1 MTVSAMIGIELANGA
16 VLASYCHTDGEPALL
31 GINLLESFTDY
42 EYLFGAIQ
50 LGAALSWGDARDACE
65 ANHSI
70 GTPSRGVTLYYKR
83 DLQYTSAGEALR
95 SVAKRCEAVGYNSV
109 TGFIERMFTGSIN
122 YSYVL
127 TLDNTWIVC
136 DIANKQVDYDA
147 EVTGAIVVPDYKC
160 AM

>member
-1 MTVSAMIGIELANGA
+1 MTVSAMIGIELGDGT
-16 VLASYCHTDGEPALL
+16 VLSSYCHTDGEPAQL
-31 GINLLESFTDY
+31 GSNLLESFTDY

-50 LGAALSWGDARDACE
+50 LGAARSWGDARDACE
-65 ANHSI
+65 ANHSF

-83 DLQYTSAGEALR
+83 DLQYTSA
-95 SVAKRCEAVGYNSV
+95 SEAVGYNSV
-109 TGFIERMFTGSIN
+109 TEFIERMFTGSIN

-147 EVTGAIVVPDYKC
+147 EATGAIVVPDYEYEV
-160 AM
+160 